1 MLITLAALLML
12 TIPPTPRFL
21 ALGDSYTI
29 GESVAV
35 ADRWP
40 NQLARQLRQHSVP
53 LSDPDIMAQ
62 TGWTT
67 DDLSSSLNRSMPREL
82 YSLVTLLIGVNNQYR
97 GRDPEQYRQEFAVLL
112 KRAIGLAGDDR
123 KRVI

>member
-1 MLITLAALLML
+1 MLTTFAALLML
-12 TIPPTPRFL
+12 TLPPSPRFR

-40 NQLARQLRQHSVP
+40 NQLQRSLQSKGIYV
-53 LSDPDIMAQ
+53 SDPHIIAQ

-67 DDLSSSLNRSMPREL
+67 DDLSSAMNRFMPSDV
-82 YSLVTLLIGVNNQYR
+82 YSLVTLLIGVNNQDR
-97 GRDPEQYRQEFAVLL
+97 GRDPEQYRQEFAILL
-112 KRAIGLAGDDR
+112 KRAIGLAGGDR
-123 KRVI
+123 K